1 MSQGRESQAW
11 KVMTKLVPSAVHAD
25 IDNDN
30 QDMVEIRKV
39 CQLQFSFINDHPH

>member
-11 KVMTKLVPSAVHAD
+11 EVMTKLVPSAVHN

-39 CQLQFSFINDHPH
+39 CQLKFCY

>member
-11 KVMTKLVPSAVHAD
+11 EVMIKLVPSAVHAD
-25 IDNDN
+25 TDNDN

-39 CQLQFSFINDHPH
+39 CQLQFFINDQSH